1 MIFPRSQT
9 FNTPRVGPLVAKYP
23 DIEEYPNHPDRFLYM
38 QERFVVKELPGILEE
53 WAHDSQPIFTSDQ
66 DAMDHAL
73 DALAVAKCWLW
84 IVRNDDLNTRP
95 EVMCRL
101 TKELES
107 SCDDVVTFVP
117 AFINEGGVGNF
128 PAQMALAMMISRMKT
143 DIMVAY
149 GWE

>member
-23 DIEEYPNHPDRFLYM
+23 DIVDYPDHPDRFLHM
-38 QERFVVKELPGILEE
+38 QEQFVIKELPGILEE
-53 WAHDSQPIFTSDQ
+53 WAHDSQPIFLIHR
-66 DAMDHAL
+66 DAVNHAL
-73 DALAVAKCWLW
+73 DALAVAKCLLW
-84 IVRNDDLNTRP
+84 IVHNDDLNTHP
-95 EVMCRL
+95 EVMRRSS
-101 TKELES
+101 KDLER
-107 SCDDVVTFVP
+107 SCDDVGTFVP

-128 PAQMALAMMISRMKT
+128 PAQMALAMMTGRMKT